1 MHSRKIP
8 KGLVWLS
15 GLGDSSQ
22 EIALSPPAPPLLLLL
37 VIDVVIID
45 CLKRP
50 KVSLQPHECFAHLLP
65 TPCSAEASAIIPKV
79 LRTAH
84 SFRTKGSSSQW
95 PKAQKALRQGRKGPP
110 ELISHLCP
118 LSGCGAG
125 VCVSGVLW
133 EASSK
138 GHCSALG
145 MLCRL
150 KGFL

>member
-50 KVSLQPHECFAHLLP
+50 KVSLQPHE
-65 TPCSAEASAIIPKV
+65 S
-79 LRTAH
+79 
-84 SFRTKGSSSQW
+84 
-95 PKAQKALRQGRKGPP
+95 
-110 ELISHLCP
+110 
-118 LSGCGAG
+118 
-125 VCVSGVLW
+125 
-133 EASSK
+133 
-138 GHCSALG
+138 
-145 MLCRL
+145 
-150 KGFL
+150 